1 MNLLR
6 ARARHV
12 LAALLSVGAL
22 VRSAD
27 ANAQACLRSGCE
39 APPNT
44 FYATVADENPAV
56 IPQWTRGF
64 AAPLGASIEFFSARG
79 AGIPLAPGMYANHGR
94 AGGPL
99 VRPVAPLESDSVSP
113 FAVGWVRNSGAIVR
127 LAVDHGTNLAT
138 AGFSL
143 GMSTPAAMGFW
154 SDPAIGCS
162 AAHCLGAVADRLNR
176 MQLFRY
182 ATAIDPISVL
192 LGGAVGTSTTPAAI
206 SRPAV
211 AAIGSDRYAIARR
224 HYDGDELIRVHD
236 FDARTSAVREI
247 GPLVEFARQTGAP
260 ESSIA
265 AVADGGWLVVAWLV
279 GFSGAREV
287 RVAVLSVNPTL
298 ATTDGPISVA
308 GPFTGATRT
317 IGLARTRDNIVL
329 TIQDGPTIYAVP
341 MAINDSGA
349 LPRLAYR
356 PFDATRDRVRTVGAA
371 APGAHRVASGAPP
384 AIVWDEM
391 DSGPV
396 RAPVP
401 RALGALLSWCTRP
414 VDCVF
419 TGGVGWTG
427 DCATPGSPS
436 VCVNAPPDSGVD
448 SGVDARADTGV
459 DTGVDV
465 RSTGPDTGVDTGI
478 DTGTSGPIDV
488 ALGDADATADDRPSQ
503 SDAPSPDA
511 QSDATIPMDQQ
522 QDSASPADGS
532 SPAARTPEF
541 RGGACQCRAAGTGA
555 TRSSALTL
563 ASSLAAIALAAS
575 SRRSRRARRRQR
587 YGTER

>member
-1 MNLLR
+1 M
-6 ARARHV
+6 
-12 LAALLSVGAL
+12 LLSVGAL

-39 APPNT
+39 SPPNT

-79 AGIPLAPGMYANHGR
+79 AGIPLPGGTYANHGR

-113 FAVGWVRNSGAIVR
+113 FAVGFVRNSGATVR

-143 GMSTPAAMGFW
+143 GMSAPTAMGFW

-162 AAHCLGAVADRLNR
+162 AAHCLGVVADRLN
-176 MQLFRY
+176 QVHVFRY
-182 ATAIDPISVL
+182 GTAIEGL
-192 LGGAVGTSTTPAAI
+192 RFGLGGMTGTTTVPTAV
-206 SRPAV
+206 SRPGV
-211 AAIGSDRYAIARR
+211 AAVQSNRYAIARR
-224 HYDGDELIRVHD
+224 HYEPGDESIRIHD
-236 FDARTSAVREI
+236 FDATTGMVREI
-247 GPLVEFARQTGAP
+247 GMPVTFIRQTGAP

-287 RVAVLSVNPTL
+287 RAAVLSVNPTL
-298 ATTDGPISVA
+298 AVTNPPIPIA

-317 IGLARTRDNIVL
+317 IGLARSRDNIVL
-329 TIQDGPTIYAVP
+329 TIQDGPVIYAVP
-341 MAINDSGA
+341 MAVVMTGVG
-349 LPRLAYR
+349 PELAYR

-371 APGAHRVASGAPP
+371 APGAHRAASGSPP
-384 AIVWDEM
+384 VIVWDEM

-401 RALGALLSWCTRP
+401 RALGALLTWCARP

-427 DCATPGSPS
+427 ECASPGTPGQ
-436 VCVNAPPDSGVD
+436 CVTAAPDSGVD

-465 RSTGPDTGVDTGI
+465 RPTGPDTGVDTGI
-478 DTGTSGPIDV
+478 DTGASGPID
-488 ALGDADATADDRPSQ
+488 ASLSDATTDDRTAPI
-503 SDAPSPDA
+503 DAPSPDA
-511 QSDATIPMDQQ
+511 QSDATIPLDQQ
-522 QDSASPADGS
+522 QDAASPSDGS
-532 SPAARTPEF
+532 TVVAPTPEF
-541 RGGACQCRAAGTGA
+541 RGGACQCRAAGTGG
-555 TRSSALTL
+555 TRSSKLTL
-563 ASSLAAIALAAS
+563 VSLLATVALVTA
-575 SRRSRRARRRQR
+575 SRRSRREGQRRSSRC
-587 YGTER
+587 ER